1 VDDVD
6 EGEDKIAKKAFRA
19 ARTYGS
25 SNAILLISMIS

>member
-19 ARTYGS
+19 ATYGS
-25 SNAILLISMIS
+25 STTLYCRFS